1 MQQRFT
7 QREAA
12 RILGL
17 EERRLRY
24 WERLQLVRSR
34 PRWGERFYHFDDLV
48 ALRTIQS
55 LTAQGVPARRLRR
68 ALAALERRLALP
80 TTSLT
85 RLRLA
90 QHGGTV
96 VVVPP
101 PPNHQPIE
109 PLTGQLLMDFAAG
122 AHPDNLHVL
131 ASRSAEEWFEIGL
144 RCDGQPET
152 FEQAVEAYRHAIRR
166 APDWVDAYIN
176 LGAVLF
182 QLTRLEEA
190 AVAFRAALKLD
201 PRNPTAHF
209 NLGCVLFE
217 QNELDGAIAS
227 LRRATQLAPDCS
239 DAHLNLA
246 LAYEKRHDLRRARHH
261 WRLYLRYQP
270 SGAWSEYARTQ
281 LARASRPRRATVAE
295 FPRRPADASHPT
307 PSQG

>member
-7 QREAA
+7 QREVA

-24 WERLQLVRSR
+24 WERLRLVRSR

-68 ALAALERRLALP
+68 VLAALQQRLAMP

-90 QHGGTV
+90 PHGRAV

-101 PPNHQPIE
+101 PPYHQPIE

-122 AHPDNLHVL
+122 AHPDNLRVL
-131 ASRSAEEWFEIGL
+131 ASRSAEEWFELGL
-144 RCDGQPET
+144 RCDGWPET
-152 FEQAVEAYRHAIRR
+152 FEQAVEAYRHAIRL

-182 QLTRLEEA
+182 QLSRLEEA

-217 QNELDGAIAS
+217 QNELEGAIAS
-227 LRRATQLAPDCS
+227 LRRATLLAPDCS

-246 LAYEKRHDLRRARHH
+246 LAYEKRRDLRRARRH
-261 WRLYLRYQP
+261 WRLYLRYEP
-270 SGAWSEYARTQ
+270 SGSWAEYARRQ
-281 LARASRPRRATVAE
+281 LARTGRPRRAAVAE
-295 FPRRPADASHPT
+295 FPLRSADASHPT
-307 PSQG
+307 SL